1 MPQVT
6 PMVRAAIGLLVLSNL
21 EIDALLRDR
30 LSRNPWL
37 VEYPMLPF
45 PSDAPIECDVIVA
58 KRLRGYGVCLNDC
71 GVPLVGV
78 RALSEQDRMSKAAC
92 RLHNEA
98 AWLVKS
104 LDRRR
109 EILQKVAEAAVH
121 WQAEFFEKGSEFLKP
136 LTLRQL
142 ADQAQLHPS
151 TVSRVTMNKT
161 LFIESGHDAGQMLGL
176 RALCATR
183 PQTDALKHEVAALIK
198 EETAADAEPLSDE
211 RIALLLR
218 NRGYRIARRT
228 VAKHRATLGIEH
240 AYQRRRVWTTNP

>member
-1 MPQVT
+1 MPQMT
-6 PMVRAAIGLLVLSNL
+6 PMVRAAIGLLALSKL
-21 EIDALLRDR
+21 EIEALLRDR
-30 LSRNPWL
+30 LSGNPWL
-37 VEYPMLPF
+37 VEYPRLPF

-58 KRLRGYGVCLNDC
+58 KRLRGYAVSPNDC

-78 RALSEQDRMSKAAC
+78 RALSEQDRVSKAAC

-98 AWLVKS
+98 VWLVKS
-104 LDRRR
+104 LDRRWKIFQR
-109 EILQKVAEAAVH
+109 VAEAAVH
-121 WQAEFFEKGSEFLKP
+121 WQAEFFEKGSEFLRP

-142 ADQAQLHPS
+142 ADQVQLHPS
-151 TVSRVTMNKT
+151 TVSRVTMKKT

-183 PQTDALKHEVAALIK
+183 PQTDALKHEVTALIK

-218 NRGYRIARRT
+218 SRGYRIARRT
-228 VAKHRATLGIEH
+228 VAMHRATLGIGH
-240 AYQRRRVWTTNP
+240 AHQRRRAWATNR